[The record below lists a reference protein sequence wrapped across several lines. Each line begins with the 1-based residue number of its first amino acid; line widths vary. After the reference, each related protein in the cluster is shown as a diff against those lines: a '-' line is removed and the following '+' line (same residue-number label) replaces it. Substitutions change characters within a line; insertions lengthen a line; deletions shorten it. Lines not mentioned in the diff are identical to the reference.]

1 MFELARGA
9 WAAAKF
15 GWKHRKTLARLGD
28 AQEAIEEAEAVR
40 AENSVLQEEIAGLEE
55 ENRQLRDQIK
65 FRQMKFGADGMYWDG
80 YDGPFCPKCA
90 DGDGKRARV
99 AQNPANLFWVC
110 NVCGE
115 SPVGSPKPRDWY

>member
-1 MFELARGA
+1 MFELASGA

-40 AENSVLQEEIAGLEE
+40 AENSVLKE
-55 ENRQLRDQIK
+55 ENRQLRDQVK
-65 FRQMKFGADGMYWDG
+65 FRQMSFRADGMYWDG
-80 YDGPFCPKCA
+80 NDGPFCPKCA

-99 AQNPANLFWVC
+99 AQNTANGFWVC